1 VEALDRSRRSVL
13 GKALLLASSLLVAF
27 CLIEYLIVPRLLMQA
42 PHRYQHGFSLL
53 MQVVSQHSKRELI
66 PRDYVLLV
74 GDSNAKGY
82 GEWLG
87 RAAPEG
93 QDPYHSAHV
102 IRDRLQRDVLSYGK
116 GGAGSIAGLLL
127 FPARWD
133 HALARRGLDPP
144 DTVAIYFYEG
154 NDLNDNLR
162 YLRNHFPGGPES
174 ESVMDDATLDAFLRE
189 ELADYVGKK
198 SALDSTFSAA
208 YVWKNVRG
216 GIESWWRAGPQV
228 ETPEPGPA
236 APATEAL
243 PSEKASAK
251 LRTNRARIAGEV
263 IALPEEL
270 QSPALE
276 LTREELAR
284 TLQVTRRSL
293 ALLIERYPSSEVILF
308 RIPSPIASY
317 EIVSDTVDVQSYEH
331 RASVYPASRVETY
344 STAIGDALAGFAVEL
359 GIDYVDL
366 RPAVRAATRELPIHG
381 PVDWKHL
388 NEDGYT
394 VLGEA
399 VSSRIASGEGSGN
412 GRSAS
417 EVTP

>member
-1 VEALDRSRRSVL
+1 VEALDRRTRSVL
-13 GKALLLASSLLVAF
+13 GKALLLVSSLLVTF
-27 CLIEYLIVPRLLMQA
+27 CLIEFLILPRLLMVA

-87 RAAPEG
+87 RADPAG

-116 GGAGSIAGLLL
+116 GGAGSIAGLVL

-133 HALARRGLDPP
+133 HALARRGLEPP

-162 YLRNHFPGGPES
+162 YLRNHYPGGPES
-174 ESVMDDATLDAFLRE
+174 ESVMDDRFLDTFLRD
-189 ELADYVGKK
+189 ELADYVAKK
-198 SALDSTFSAA
+198 SALDATFSAA
-208 YVWKNVRG
+208 YFWKNVRA
-216 GIESWWRAGPQV
+216 GIEDWARSRPQQ
-228 ETPEPGPA
+228 ETQEPGPA
-236 APATEAL
+236 APADAL
-243 PSEKASAK
+243 PSEEASQEPRA
-251 LRTNRARIAGEV
+251 NRARVAGEV
-263 IALPEEL
+263 IELPDGI

-284 TLQVTRRSL
+284 ALQVTRRSL
-293 ALLIERYPSSEVILF
+293 ALLVERYPSSEVILF

-317 EIVSDTVDVQSYEH
+317 EIVSDTVDVQTYEH
-331 RASVYPASRVETY
+331 RGSVYPAGRVETY
-344 STAIGDALAGFAVEL
+344 SAAIGNALAGFAAEL
-359 GIDYVDL
+359 GIEYVDL
-366 RPAVRAATRELPIHG
+366 RPDLQAATRELAIHG

-394 VLGEA
+394 VLGEVVA
-399 VSSRIASGEGSGN
+399 HRIASTARSGG
-412 GRSAS
+412 GRLDPEA
-417 EVTP
+417 TP